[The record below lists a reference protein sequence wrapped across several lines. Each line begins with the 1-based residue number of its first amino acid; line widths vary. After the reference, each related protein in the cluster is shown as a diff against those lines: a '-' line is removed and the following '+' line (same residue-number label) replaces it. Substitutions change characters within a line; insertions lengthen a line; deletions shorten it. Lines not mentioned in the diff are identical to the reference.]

1 MLMGVVIQRVEKRR
15 TAAGQQRILMQQRR
29 DGLES
34 IALATAQ
41 DLFKIKTQQAVLR
54 PLGSVEQQQLA
65 VAQQQHKAGR
75 LGLGKD
81 AGGKQIL
88 PATRLPAAVL
98 AQIVTQFWVN
108 IGREL
113 CLEQWQRERIATA
126 LLCIVGFGNPQPRAA
141 IGTVVTGHQ
150 RQRRVVIQRLEL
162 WSQLITE
169 CLQQRLPAAALIS

>member
-1 MLMGVVIQRVEKRR
+1 MLMGVVIQRIEIRR
-15 TAAGQQRILMQQRR
+15 TAARQQGVFMQQRR
-29 DGLES
+29 DSLES

-75 LGLGKD
+75 LGLSKD